1 MKESNFQTLFSKFTR
16 ENPPAGS
23 AVYEL
28 KMEKG
33 KAIPFSKVQEHQID
47 SLMKAKEYG
56 FYHKISDAPFGHSE
70 GFRFHRP
77 RPLDCLFIANPEVY
91 IVILF
96 YKPRKKKE
104 AIFID
109 IEAWMRERDGSE
121 RKSLT
126 EARAKE
132 ISSKIEIV

>member
-1 MKESNFQTLFSKFTR
+1 MRESNFQTIFSKFTR
-16 ENPPAGS
+16 ENPPHGS

-28 KMEKG
+28 KLEKG
-33 KAIPFSKVQEHQID
+33 TSIPFNKVQEHQID
-47 SLMKAKEYG
+47 ALMKAKEFG
-56 FYHKISDAPFGHSE
+56 FYHKISDVPFGHSE

-77 RPLDCLFIANPEVY
+77 RPLDCLFIAQPEAY

-104 AIFID
+104 VIFID
-109 IEAWMRERDGSE
+109 IEAWMRERDCSE

-126 EARAKE
+126 ESRARA
-132 ISSKIEIV
+132 ISSKIEVL